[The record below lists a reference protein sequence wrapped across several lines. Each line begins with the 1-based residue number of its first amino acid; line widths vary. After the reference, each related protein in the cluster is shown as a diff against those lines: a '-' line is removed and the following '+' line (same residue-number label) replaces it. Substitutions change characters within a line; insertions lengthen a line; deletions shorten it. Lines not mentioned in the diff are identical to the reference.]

1 MIALNE
7 MKIPN
12 QPLLVGAGV
21 VLCVGNEVIGYGTLF
36 GVVVPP
42 EKQLF

>member
-1 MIALNE
+1 
-7 MKIPN
+7 
-12 QPLLVGAGV
+12 V

-42 EKQLF
+42 EKQLFWLCRINMLIIL